1 MLLLTFD
8 LFEQKFRHLRNK
20 MFYLIFVEFWESDFT
35 EINFR
40 DKKDFTVRLLKCK
53 IWHESEFHVP
63 FFFKLHH
70 FCLNLRGSA

>member
-35 EINFR
+35 ELILEI
-40 DKKDFTVRLLKCK
+40 KKDFNVRLLKCK

-63 FFFKLHH
+63 FFLF
-70 FCLNLRGSA
+70 LNCIIFV

>member
-8 LFEQKFRHLRNK
+8 VFEQKFRHLRNK

-53 IWHESEFHVP
+53 IWHESYVFHVQNFMFL
-63 FFFKLHH
+63 FFF
-70 FCLNLRGSA
+70 